1 MDASHIVGLVIAL
14 LVVTGTVTGIGAMF
28 SLGRQ
33 ASYDD

>member
-1 MDASHIVGLVIAL
+1 MDPSHILGLVIAAL
-14 LVVTGTVTGIGAMF
+14 TVAGAITGIGAMF

>member
-1 MDASHIVGLVIAL
+1 MDPSHIVGLVIAL
-14 LVVTGTVTGIGAMF
+14 ISAGALITGAGAMF